1 MSDGHTQTSG
11 LRWQSTRNRTF
22 VHRSVKLSTLAVSCR
37 KNVMPYVI
45 AFPYQLLH
53 LTFAGAAFTLLAL
66 VVVGAF

>member
-1 MSDGHTQTSG
+1 
-11 LRWQSTRNRTF
+11 